1 MNVDYT
7 AFGNELEKIDLGDTL
22 STLIVK
28 QPGFINLFPT
38 KAPAK
43 ALRHEWLED
52 SLKPK
57 EVAYLSATA
66 EGVFAFEEAKGA
78 KAFEKGDYVAIKGK
92 TATLKVVAVDESAK
106 TVTTT
111 FVAANGSGLA
121 ASTLPTEAGTLQ
133 FLYHP
138 IAEGSEDGP
147 QKGGKSGKNHNFTQI
162 VRAKVKLS
170 GSLLAIQTHG
180 LENTVIAQSK
190 RALIDVAR
198 ELDKIAVFGTRAER
212 DVDDECG
219 RAGGL
224 YDFGLSDGA
233 AEVDASP
240 GGTASPLSYRLI
252 NDAAEEILNAGARP
266 NAIICG
272 PGQKRVLASLMASQI
287 TLSPG
292 DRERGGTVDSIIC
305 DLTGEQMRIVVDYNV
320 PDSDVWVVDT
330 DGFGLAPLAGRWG
343 IQKDTTTPR
352 YDGVELTILNEFTL
366 EFKNAAARLARIT
379 NLKDSA
385 AFLS

>member
-7 AFGNELEKIDLGDTL
+7 AFWNELEKIDLGDTL

-240 GGTASPLSYRLI
+240 RSTVFRLPFARI
-252 NDAAEEILNAGARP
+252 VEPNVAGAVDVAPTKPERFAGSTTGQAHK
-266 NAIICG
+266 NDRVANRLREEKASSLDVVVRNRFDG
-272 PGQKRVLASLMASQI
+272 RGFPGRRATGDKRFERRDAGVSFRREQI
-287 TLSPG
+287 VFRAPFENLFC
-292 DRERGGTVDSIIC
+292 VADS
-305 DLTGEQMRIVVDYNV
+305 VVN
-320 PDSDVWVVDT
+320 
-330 DGFGLAPLAGRWG
+330 R
-343 IQKDTTTPR
+343 
-352 YDGVELTILNEFTL
+352 
-366 EFKNAAARLARIT
+366 
-379 NLKDSA
+379 
-385 AFLS
+385 